1 MDNALL
7 VHVINRFQNLSDQVG
22 RVLLRVRAFLDDSIE
37 ELASRYSAK
46 WNERGADAN
55 YQYKET
61 P

>member
-1 MDNALL
+1 MYRAYLEITMDNALL

-46 WNERGADAN
+46 
-55 YQYKET
+55 
-61 P
+61 